1 MKRPYLAAAFAAL
14 VIFFAPRPAAAHDDD
29 GPSGKPEII
38 GKVHF
43 PTSCNEAAQREF
55 DHALALYH
63 SFWFDP
69 ANESYKKVLEL
80 DPACGIADWGLA
92 LSALGNPFGWPAPAK
107 AMQAG
112 AGYIDKARQVG
123 AGSEREKGFID
134 ALAHL
139 FENWQTTEH
148 RPRALAW
155 QQSMEKVAAANADD
169 TETQIFYAL
178 TLIANALPTDK
189 TFANQLQAGA
199 ILEPMFISRPD
210 HPGVA
215 HYLIHAYDY
224 TALVEKGLPAARR
237 YASIAPSAPHALHMP
252 THIFTRLGL
261 WEDSLETNAASVR
274 AAKAEL
280 QSTSLGIGSYN
291 ALHAM
296 DYMMYAYLQRS
307 QDVAAQQLIEEVSK
321 IQKLDAAN
329 LGAAYALAAMP
340 ARFALERRRWDDA
353 ARLELHPK
361 DMPWNQFPHA
371 EAVVVYARALGAARS
386 GDSAKAGAGI
396 ERLKQLQAEMQKMKL
411 GYWAQQADIQIA
423 SASAW
428 LAFAGGK
435 QEEALA
441 AMQKAVE
448 LEANSDKHP
457 VTPGPLVP
465 ARELL
470 GEMLLEMNQPFAAF
484 VEFSRETAT
493 EPNRYRAIANAA
505 RAAELSGDTQMAK
518 ALADQLMQLTEKRD
532 TQRPEL
538 VHAQALLAN

>member
-1 MKRPYLAAAFAAL
+1 MTNPYLAAALAAL
-14 VIFFAPRPAAAHDDD
+14 VILIAPRPAAAHDDD
-29 GPSGKPEII
+29 APSGKPEVI

-43 PTSCNEAAQREF
+43 PVSCNEAAQREF
-55 DHALALYH
+55 DRAVALYH

-80 DPACGIADWGLA
+80 DPACGMADWGLA
-92 LSALGNPFGWPAPAK
+92 LSALGNPFAWPAPAK

-112 AGYIDKARQVG
+112 AGYIEKAQQVG
-123 AGSEREKGFID
+123 ARSEREKGFID
-134 ALAHL
+134 ALAAL
-139 FENWQTTEH
+139 FANWQNTEH

-155 QQSMEKVAAANADD
+155 EQSMGKVAVASPDD
-169 TETQIFYAL
+169 TESQIFYAL

-189 TFANQLQAGA
+189 TFANQFKAGA
-199 ILEPMFISRPD
+199 ILEPMFESRSD

-224 TALVEKGLPAARR
+224 TAIVEKGLPAARR

-252 THIFTRLGL
+252 AHIFTRLGL
-261 WEDSLETNAASVR
+261 WEDSIQTNSQSVR

-280 QSTSLGIGSYN
+280 QSTSLSLGSYN

-296 DYMMYAYLQRS
+296 DYMMYAYLQRA
-307 QDVAAQQLIEEVSK
+307 QDTAARQLIEEVSA

-340 ARFALERRRWDDA
+340 ARFALERRHWEDA
-353 ARLELHPK
+353 AQLELRPK

-371 EAVVVYARALGAARS
+371 EAVVVYARALGAART
-386 GDSAKAGAGI
+386 GNKANAAADI
-396 ERLKQLQAEMQKMKL
+396 ERLRQLQADMQKMKL
-411 GYWAQQADIQIA
+411 GYWAQQAEVQITA
-423 SASAW
+423 ASAW
-428 LAFAGGK
+428 LAFAEGK
-435 QEEALA
+435 PDQALA
-441 AMQKAVE
+441 AMQTAVE
-448 LEANSDKHP
+448 LEAKSDKHP

-470 GEMLLEMNQPFAAF
+470 GEMLLEMNQPHAAL
-484 VEFSRETAT
+484 VEFQREIAT

-505 RAAELSGDTQMAK
+505 RAAELSGDRQMAR
-518 ALADQLMQLTEKRD
+518 ALAGQLLQLTAKHD
-532 TQRPEL
+532 TERPEL
-538 VHAQALLAN
+538 LQAQVLLSM